1 MKIHGKFTFYRV
13 ILSHCIATFFRS
25 PDNGIATKSDTGIAT
40 KSRIAFIDSFNDINE
55 FLILIIT
62 WRKRLLKQDTPLI
75 MRVFAC

>member
-13 ILSHCIATFFRS
+13 ILSYCIATFSAHPIMALPRK
-25 PDNGIATKSDTGIAT
+25 ATYSDTGIAT

-62 WRKRLLKQDTPLI
+62 
-75 MRVFAC
+75 